1 MFEWLRNRQRQAVA
15 PDFWRA
21 YEASFH
27 HRPERKQ
34 PIEAVSFVVFDTETT
49 GLDTRKDRILSIG
62 AVRIEQWA
70 IDLSASFERLVN
82 QERRNGGRESIP
94 IHGILP
100 VERPEGLNEEQ
111 AVQAFLGYIGNSV
124 LVGHHVLFD
133 ISMIN
138 EALRRMGLGKLKN
151 RYLDTARLALRLQR
165 GPYQRR
171 DPYPGLDQLC
181 DRYGILPED
190 RHTAA
195 GDAFLTALVFLK
207 MLGQLKGRGVRN
219 LGDLLR

>member
-1 MFEWLRNRQRQAVA
+1 MA

-21 YEASFH
+21 YEASFRH
-27 HRPERKQ
+27 KPERKQ
-34 PIEAVSFVVFDTETT
+34 PLEAVSFVVFDTETT
-49 GLDTRKDRILSIG
+49 GLDTRADHMLSIG
-62 AVRIEQWA
+62 AVRLENWA
-70 IDLSASFERLVN
+70 IDLSTAFDCLVR
-82 QERRNGGRESIP
+82 QERRGGGRESIP

-100 VERPEGLNEEQ
+100 VERPESLDEEE
-111 AVQAFLGYIGNSV
+111 AVRAFLEYVGNSV

-138 EALRRMGLGKLKN
+138 EALRRMGLGRLKN
-151 RYLDTARLALRLQR
+151 RRLDTARLAIRLQR
-165 GPYQRR
+165 GPYQR
-171 DPYPGLDQLC
+171 PGQYPGLDQLC
-181 DRYGILPED
+181 DQYGILPDD

-207 MLGQLKGRGVRN
+207 MLRQLKGRGIRN